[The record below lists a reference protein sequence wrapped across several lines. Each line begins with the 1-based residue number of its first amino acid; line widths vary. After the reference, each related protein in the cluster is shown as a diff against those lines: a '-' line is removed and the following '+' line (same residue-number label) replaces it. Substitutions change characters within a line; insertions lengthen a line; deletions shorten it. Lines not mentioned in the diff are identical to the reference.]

1 MNNDQLRQEIE
12 ELFDSRCQYDDEGVP
27 GVRQPGHEFKEEWFC
42 QDCFYRDI
50 AALIESEKKKAVEE
64 AYERKKTLPNGGL
77 MEEQELE
84 AAVIAE
90 MFPTSK

>member
-50 AALIESEKKKAVEE
+50 AALIDKARKEAVEE
-64 AYERKKTLPNGGL
+64 AFDLWASNAWKPN
-77 MEEQELE
+77 Q
-84 AAVIAE
+84 VIGQ